1 MTEAQ
6 LNDQLV
12 GVCFYQAIE
21 LLKKAGASD
30 YLIESIST
38 LFNDEYSDEATEAAA
53 RLRGD
58 WDDDAN

>member
-6 LNDQLV
+6 LNEQLV

-21 LLKKAGASD
+21 LLKKAGLPE
-30 YLIESIST
+30 YMIESLSSQ
-38 LFNDEYSDEATEAAA
+38 FSDEASEEAYEAAA